1 MKRFISFAIILAFII
16 AGIFYAPYYL
26 VRTDKPAKS
35 DVIVLLIG
43 SKFTPRKAEVFRLIE
58 DGYARQLIIPAY
70 GKVSDAGLFSNQS
83 AQTNPKPDPSLIR
96 GRVVRLS
103 NYPKYFEDTHIEIL
117 EAKKLMDKAGFK
129 SAIFVSSPYHMRRIS
144 IIAGKVFGNNGYRLI
159 FVPSRYEQRN
169 SALWFLDKRDLK
181 FVSSEYSKIAWFML
195 YRYFPSSIE
204 KYFK

>member
-1 MKRFISFAIILAFII
+1 LAFII
-16 AGIFYAPYYL
+16 APIAYAPYYL
-26 VRTDKPAKS
+26 ARTDKPVKS

-43 SKFTPRKAEVFRLIE
+43 SKFTPRKEEVFRLIE

-117 EAKKLMDKAGFK
+117 EAKKMMDKAGFK
-129 SAIFVSSPYHMRRIS
+129 SAIFVSSPYHMKRIS
-144 IIAGKVFGNNGYRLI
+144 IMANKVFGKKDYKLI
-159 FVPSRYEQRN
+159 FVPSRYEQH
-169 SALWFLDKRDLK
+169 SGPLWFLNKRDLK
-181 FVSSEYSKIAWFML
+181 FVTTEYSKIIWFTL
-195 YRYFPSSIE
+195 YRFFPSR
-204 KYFK
+204 